1 VSRAVAHGSVTSVL
15 DRYGPLAQ
23 TFGALLMV
31 FGLSLLFPLAISH
44 ALGDGAELAYDE
56 GMVATVGC
64 GAVLWLLSARRKGEL
79 QIRDGFLLVALAW
92 LLLPAFAMI
101 PLLVYLPGL
110 SVTDA
115 YFETVSGLTTS
126 GATTLSDL
134 DKLPPSI
141 NVWRTQLVWMG
152 GMGVVV
158 LAVAILPLLGVGGAQ
173 GFKAE
178 TPGPMKD
185 TKLTPRIT
193 ETAKGLWG
201 VYFVVT
207 VACIAAFWLAG
218 MTWLDAVIHA
228 FSTMGLGGFSSHD
241 ASFGYWDSPVI
252 EAVTIAF
259 MLVASLNFATHFLAV
274 RRRSLTPYARDPEAG
289 MVLLAMVGSALSI
302 AMYLWW
308 MATYESFWTALRF
321 AAFNVVSIASTTGF
335 ANTDFARWPI
345 FAPLWMLYLSCFA
358 TSSGSTGGGM
368 KMIRALVLLKQS
380 VREFTR
386 IVHPRA
392 IAPLKIGGE
401 PVENNLIFAVLAFML
416 VYGLTLVGMSLLLT
430 ASGLDFITAFSAVTA
445 CLNNMGPGLGQVGPS
460 TTYAVLTDFQTW
472 VCTVAMLLGR
482 LELFTLL
489 VVFTP
494 AFWRK

>member
-1 VSRAVAHGSVTSVL
+1 MLTVA
-15 DRYGPLAQ
+15 RFAPLAQ
-23 TFGALLMV
+23 TFGLIVMI
-31 FGLSLLFPLAISH
+31 FGLSLVLPAAMSH
-44 ALGDGAELAYDE
+44 LLGDGAERVYDQTLL
-56 GMVATVGC
+56 GTFAC
-64 GAVLWLLSARRKGEL
+64 GALMWLVARGHRGEL
-79 QIRDGFLLVALAW
+79 QVRDGFLLVALGW
-92 LLLPAFAMI
+92 TVLPAFATL
-101 PLLVYLPGL
+101 PLLLLLPDL
-110 SVTDA
+110 SFTDA
-115 YFETVSGLTTS
+115 YFETVSGLTTT
-126 GATTLSDL
+126 GATVLSNL

-141 NVWRTQLVWMG
+141 NLWRSQLVWMG
-152 GMGVVV
+152 GMGVIV

-173 GFKAE
+173 MFKAE

-185 TKLTPRIT
+185 TRLTPRIT

-201 VYFVVT
+201 VYFAIT
-207 VACIAAFWLAG
+207 IACILAMKLAG
-218 MTWLDAVIHA
+218 MTWLDAVMHA

-241 ASFGYWDSPVI
+241 ASFGYWDSPAI
-252 EAVTIAF
+252 EAVTIVF

-274 RRRSLTPYARDPEAG
+274 RRRSFVPYARDPEAG
-289 MVLLAMVGSALSI
+289 MVMLAMVGSALMI
-302 AMYLWW
+302 ALYLWW
-308 MATYESFWTALRF
+308 TATYPGFWTALRF

-335 ANTDFARWPI
+335 ANTDFALWPI

-392 IAPLKIGGE
+392 MVPLKISGQA
-401 PVENNLIFAVLAFML
+401 VENNLIFAVLAFML
-416 VYGLTLVGMSLLLT
+416 VYGATMVGMSLLLT
-430 ASGLDFITAFSAVTA
+430 ATGLDFITAFSAVTA
-445 CLNNMGPGLGQVGPS
+445 CINNMGPGLGQVGPG

-472 VCTVAMLLGR
+472 VCIIAMLLGR

-489 VVFTP
+489 VIFTP